1 MLSINISELIWTIVN
16 FFLLYFLL
24 KRFLYTPLV
33 RFLDARQARLDEALN
48 RESEARAAAQEVE
61 KGIEEQKERRRAEAA
76 ALLEESQ
83 RADDERSREALAEAK
98 AEAARAL
105 EDANA
110 ALISERERERAS
122 LASDT
127 PALAEEL
134 AERLLGE
141 RRA

>member
-110 ALISERERERAS
+110 ALVSERERERAS